1 MVASRALRLCLLGV
15 LALGLWSASLLVHS
29 RVADQRLKW
38 YISSAY
44 TKGLAFLAK
53 SQLDTGEFPTYS
65 WLQGKEGNPTYERT
79 PFTASQVLHSFAFG
93 EGGEVGRRIRERV
106 VAYLLSAL

>member
-53 SQLDTGEFPTYS
+53 SQLDAGAFPTYS
-65 WLQGKEGNPTYERT
+65 WLQARCG
-79 PFTASQVLHSFAFG
+79 A
-93 EGGEVGRRIRERV
+93 RRFDLGPAQEI
-106 VAYLLSAL
+106 L